1 MKNKKENIKD
11 NIEQLIA
18 EYEALPERP
27 QLRVRQPRRE
37 LKGGLPLSEL
47 ERISACRHWG
57 VVGLLPRREP
67 DDFDPQLPSSQADA
81 FGG

>member
-1 MKNKKENIKD
+1 MKNKKEKIKD

-18 EYEALPERP
+18 EYESLPERP
-27 QLRVRQPRRE
+27 LLRVRQPRTK

-57 VVGLLPRREP
+57 VVGLLPTRGP
-67 DDFDPQLPSSQADA
+67 DDFDPPLPQPEADA